1 MKILVIGLGS
11 MGKRRINLLKN
22 HFDKNYEIIGIDAR
36 EDRRLE
42 VGSLYTIETYA
53 DLDLAIEVEK
63 PDCVLICTSPSSHS
77 NLIMK
82 ALAHG
87 LHVFTEINLLSDK
100 YDEIISLAKNKSL
113 KIFLSSTLIYRK
125 ETQYIQQTVSESK
138 DKFHYRYH
146 VGQYLPD
153 WHPWENYKDF
163 FVGNKETN
171 GCRELFAIDL
181 PWIMKAFGPVENIH
195 VVKDKISSLDL
206 DYPDSYIVTFE
217 HEDGHKGTISVDVVS
232 RKAIRSFEMYSEK
245 EHIFWE
251 GKPDSLCRYSTSS
264 RTTENINPYVVFK
277 RDSRY
282 ADNIIEDAYLDEL
295 KTFFNFVEKKSCTIR
310 YTFEEDFDMLNL
322 IDEIEGR
329 E

>member
-1 MKILVIGLGS
+1 MKILVVGLGS

-22 HFDKNYEIIGIDAR
+22 HFDNSYEIIGIDAR

-42 VGSLYTIETYA
+42 AESLYAIKTYA
-53 DLDLAIEVEK
+53 DLDLAIEIEK
-63 PDCVLICTSPSSHS
+63 PDCALICTSPSSHS

-82 ALAHG
+82 VLGYG
-87 LHVFTEINLLSDK
+87 LHVFTEINLLSNQ
-100 YDEIISLAKNKSL
+100 YDEIINLAESKSL
-113 KIFLSSTLIYRK
+113 KIFLSSTLVYRK
-125 ETQYIQQTVSESK
+125 ETQYIRELVSQSK

-153 WHPWENYKDF
+153 WHPWEDYKDF
-163 FVGNKETN
+163 FVGNRETN

-181 PWIMKAFGPVENIH
+181 PWIIKAFGPIGNIH

-217 HEDGHKGTISVDVVS
+217 HKDGHKGTISVDVVS

-251 GKPDSLCRYSTSS
+251 GKPDSLSRYSIDN
-264 RTTENINPYVVFK
+264 RTTEDINPYEAVM

-282 ADNIIEDAYLDEL
+282 ADNIIEDAYLEEL
-295 KTFFNFVEKKSCTIR
+295 KTFVNYIEGKPCHIR
-310 YTFEEDFDMLNL
+310 YTLEEDLYTLNL
-322 IDEIEGR
+322 IDGIEGG